1 MTLAQGAFLCLV
13 VVLPIIGAVVV
24 EWRSIDRAIADLGDM
39 PDDKYMDF
47 HEIGGGRKEALLQH
61 VATTGALNLLAGP
74 GPRFAG
80 QLRRGRWAILR
91 RGNVWAKK
99 FAHSPCVMRQSKF
112 LQARRGFAIVASTVS
127 GDS

>member
-24 EWRSIDRAIADLGDM
+24 EWRSIDRAIADLGDL

-47 HEIGGGRKEALLQH
+47 HEIGDRRKETLPEN
-61 VATTGALNLLAGP
+61 VAPVGAVNLLSGP
-74 GPRFAG
+74 GSRSARRLPRG
-80 QLRRGRWAILR
+80 WWVLRRHR
-91 RGNVWAKK
+91 NFWAKK
-99 FAHSPCVMRQSKF
+99 FAHGPCAMCQPKL
-112 LQARRGFAIVASTVS
+112 LQARRGFAIVASTIS